1 MKDLFGKALF
11 DYHSGKFDPP
21 LLLHNEY
28 GSPEEIPIASYF
40 RGPDEYSE
48 LETFAL
54 GHAKGKV
61 LDIGAA
67 TGRHALYLQDRN
79 LKVTALDISQLC
91 GKLMRDL
98 GVKDV
103 VVDDIMKFDQGP
115 FDTVIMLMNGIGLAG
130 DISRLGELLIHLKK
144 IVKPGGQI
152 LLDSTDIS
160 YLYEG
165 EELPTDKYFGELSFY
180 YEYQN
185 MTDQSFSWL
194 YIDQDKLMTIAEEC
208 GWHCQ
213 VIFEDETD
221 AYLARLIQK

>member
-1 MKDLFGKALF
+1 
-11 DYHSGKFDPP
+11 
-21 LLLHNEY
+21 
-28 GSPEEIPIASYF
+28 
-40 RGPDEYSE
+40 
-48 LETFAL
+48 
-54 GHAKGKV
+54 
-61 LDIGAA
+61 
-67 TGRHALYLQDRN
+67 
-79 LKVTALDISQLC
+79 
-91 GKLMRDL
+91 MRDL

-103 VVDDIMKFDQGP
+103 VVDDIMKFDQEP

-194 YIDQDKLMTIAEEC
+194 YIDQDKLMTAAEEC